1 MKRNRILGW
10 IIVLAFGGL
19 YPTSA
24 LSLDRVRIGSS
35 SSGVSPNNGAIYA
48 AELKGLFKKHGIEVE
63 VIEIGGGAARGVS
76 ALVAGDIQF
85 LAGGGAAAISAA
97 LKGADLVLV
106 ASVLNKGIQRVMAR
120 SDVKNPA
127 DLKGKKVGISRF
139 GSASHTVLQLMLR
152 RWDIN
157 PSEIQVIQV
166 GSSPAMLTSLDKGW
180 IDAAVL
186 TVPSIFIAE
195 DKGYHVLADLADL
208 DIDYLHEA
216 MIAKQSYL
224 RSHRDQATRFIK
236 GYIEGIAYFK
246 RNKKESVEVL
256 RKKLRM
262 EPGQQED
269 RYLARMYDLYAAK
282 YFDKVP
288 YPSLRGTET
297 VLEFLAKEDPKA
309 KSVESKS
316 FLNGSI
322 VAELEASGFINSL
335 YEN

>member
-1 MKRNRILGW
+1 MARGMIFGFIAALALGCFY
-10 IIVLAFGGL
+10 VS
-19 YPTSA
+19 PA
-24 LSLDRVRIGSS
+24 LPLDKVRIGSS

-48 AELKGLFKKHGIEVE
+48 AELKGLFKKHGIDIE

-106 ASVLNKGIQRVMAR
+106 ASVLNKGIQKVMAR
-120 SDVKNPA
+120 PDVKSPA
-127 DLKGKKVGISRF
+127 DLKGKRVGISRF
-139 GSASHTVLQLMLR
+139 GSASHTVLQILLR
-152 RWDIN
+152 RWNMSPADV
-157 PSEIQVIQV
+157 QVIQV
-166 GSSPAMLTSLDKGW
+166 GSSPAMLTSLDKAW
-180 IDAAVL
+180 IEAAVL
-186 TVPSIFIAE
+186 TVPSIFVAE
-195 DKGYHVLADLADL
+195 DKGYRALADLADL

-236 GYIEGIAYFK
+236 AYIEGIAYFK
-246 RNKKESVEVL
+246 RNKNESVDVL

-262 EPGQQED
+262 EPGRDD
-269 RYLARMYDLYAAK
+269 RYLARMYDLYASK

-297 VLEFLAKEDPKA
+297 VLDFLAKEDPKA
-309 KSVESKS
+309 KTVEASS
-316 FLNGSI
+316 FLDSSI
-322 VAELEASGFINSL
+322 VRELEASGFINSL

>member
-1 MKRNRILGW
+1 MKRERILGL
-10 IIVLAFGGL
+10 IAVLAVGGL
-19 YPTSA
+19 YPSPA
-24 LSLDRVRIGSS
+24 LSFDRVRIGSS

-85 LAGGGAAAISAA
+85 LGGGGAAAISAA

-106 ASVLNKGIQRVMAR
+106 ASVLNKGIQKIMAR
-120 SDVKNPA
+120 SDVKSPA
-127 DLKGKKVGISRF
+127 ELKGKKVGISRF
-139 GSASHTVLQLMLR
+139 GSASHTVLQIMLR

-157 PSEIQVIQV
+157 PAEIQVIQV

-186 TVPSIFIAE
+186 TVPSIFVAE
-195 DKGYHVLADLADL
+195 DKGYRVLADLADL

-246 RNKKESVEVL
+246 RNKNESVEVL

-262 EPGQQED
+262 EPGRDD
-269 RYLARMYDLYAAK
+269 RYLARMYDLYASK

-297 VLEFLAKEDPKA
+297 VLDFLAKEDPKA
-309 KSVESKS
+309 KSVEPKS
-316 FLNGSI
+316 FLDSSI
-322 VAELEASGFINSL
+322 VGELEASGFINSL

>member
-1 MKRNRILGW
+1 MKREWILGL
-10 IIVLAFGGL
+10 IAVLAVSGL
-19 YPTSA
+19 YPSPA
-24 LSLDRVRIGSS
+24 LSFDRVRIGSS

-120 SDVKNPA
+120 PDVKSPA
-127 DLKGKKVGISRF
+127 ELKGKKVGISRF

-157 PSEIQVIQV
+157 ASEIQVIQV

-186 TVPSIFIAE
+186 TVPSIFVAE
-195 DKGYHVLADLADL
+195 DKGYRVLADLADL

-246 RNKKESVEVL
+246 RNKNESVEVL

-262 EPGQQED
+262 EPGRDD
-269 RYLARMYDLYAAK
+269 RYLARMYDLYASK

-297 VLEFLAKEDPKA
+297 VLQFLAKEDPKA
-309 KSVESKS
+309 KSVEANS
-316 FLNGSI
+316 FLDSSI
-322 VAELEASGFINSL
+322 VRELEASGFINSL
-335 YEN
+335 Y

>member
-1 MKRNRILGW
+1 MKRERILGLLA
-10 IIVLAFGGL
+10 VLAVGGL
-19 YPTSA
+19 YLSPA
-24 LSLDRVRIGSS
+24 LSFDRVRIGSS

-120 SDVKNPA
+120 PDVKSPA

-152 RWDIN
+152 RWNIN

-166 GSSPAMLTSLDKGW
+166 GSSPAMLASLDKGW

-186 TVPSIFIAE
+186 TAPVIFVAE
-195 DKGYHVLADLADL
+195 DKGYRVLADLADL

-224 RSHRDQATRFIK
+224 HSHRDQATRFIK

-246 RNKKESVEVL
+246 RHKNESMEVL

-262 EPGQQED
+262 EPGRD
-269 RYLARMYDLYAAK
+269 DKYLARMYDLYASK

-288 YPSLRGTET
+288 YPSLRGAET
-297 VLEFLAKEDPKA
+297 VLEFLAKEDPKT
-309 KSVESKS
+309 KSVEAKS
-316 FLNGSI
+316 FLDSSI
-322 VAELEASGFINSL
+322 VRELEASGFINSL

>member
-1 MKRNRILGW
+1 MKRKSLIGW
-10 IIVLAFGGL
+10 LTVLAFAAL
-19 YPTSA
+19 HPTLA

-97 LKGADLVLV
+97 LKGADLLLV
-106 ASVLNKGIQRVMAR
+106 ASVLNKGIQRVMPR
-120 SDVKNPA
+120 PEVKSPA
-127 DLKGKKVGISRF
+127 ELKGKKVGISRF

-157 PSEIQVIQV
+157 PSEIRVIQV

-186 TVPSIFIAE
+186 TVPSIFVAE
-195 DKGYHVLADLADL
+195 DKGYRVLADLADL

-216 MIAKQSYL
+216 MISKQSYL
-224 RSHRDQATRFIK
+224 HSHRDQATRFIK
-236 GYIEGIAYFK
+236 GYVEGIAYFK
-246 RNKKESVEVL
+246 KNKNGSLEVL

-262 EPGQQED
+262 EPGRDD
-269 RYLARMYDLYAAK
+269 RYLVRMYDLYASK

-309 KSVESKS
+309 KGVDPRS
-316 FLNGSI
+316 FLDNSI
-322 VAELEASGFINSL
+322 VRELEASGFINSL

>member
-1 MKRNRILGW
+1 MTRERILGFVAL
-10 IIVLAFGGL
+10 VLGCLCAS
-19 YPTSA
+19 PAS
-24 LSLDRVRIGSS
+24 SLDRVRIGSS

-48 AELKGLFKKHGIEVE
+48 AELKGLFRKHGIDIE

-106 ASVLNKGIQRVMAR
+106 ASVLNKGIQKVMAR
-120 SDVKNPA
+120 PDVKSPTE
-127 DLKGKKVGISRF
+127 LKGKKVGISRF
-139 GSASHTVLQLMLR
+139 GSASHTVLQILLR
-152 RWDIN
+152 RWNMN
-157 PSEIQVIQV
+157 PSDVQVIQV
-166 GSSPAMLTSLDKGW
+166 GSSPAMLTSLDKEW

-186 TVPSIFIAE
+186 TVPSIFVAE
-195 DKGYHVLADLADL
+195 DKGYRTLADLADL

-224 RSHRDQATRFIK
+224 RSHRDQATRFLQA
-236 GYIEGIAYFK
+236 YIEGIAYFK
-246 RNKKESVEVL
+246 RNKSESLEVL

-262 EPGQQED
+262 EPGRDD
-269 RYLARMYDLYAAK
+269 RYLTRMYDLYASR

-309 KSVESKS
+309 KTVEAKS
-316 FLNGSI
+316 FLDGSI
-322 VAELEASGFINSL
+322 VRELEASGFINSL

>member
-1 MKRNRILGW
+1 MNRAAVVGLSAI
-10 IIVLAFGGL
+10 LAFFAL
-19 YPTSA
+19 YTSPA
-24 LSLDRVRIGSS
+24 VSLDRVRIGSS

-85 LAGGGAAAISAA
+85 LGGGGAAAISAA
-97 LKGADLVLV
+97 LKGADLMLV

-120 SDVKNPA
+120 PDVKSPA
-127 DLKGKKVGISRF
+127 DLKGKKIGISRF
-139 GSASHTVLQLMLR
+139 GSASHTVLQIMLR
-152 RWDIN
+152 RWDIT
-157 PSEIQVIQV
+157 PSEVQVIQV

-186 TVPSIFIAE
+186 TVPSIFVAE
-195 DKGYHVLADLADL
+195 DKGYRVLADLADL

-216 MIAKQSYL
+216 MVSKQSYL

-256 RKKLRM
+256 RRKLRM
-262 EPGQQED
+262 EPGRED
-269 RYLARMYDLYAAK
+269 RYLARMYDLYAGK

-288 YPSLRGTET
+288 YPSLKGVET
-297 VLEFLAKEDPKA
+297 VLEFLAKEEPKA
-309 KSVESKS
+309 KGADPKS
-316 FLNGSI
+316 FLDSSI
-322 VAELEASGFINSL
+322 VRELEASGFINSL

>member
-1 MKRNRILGW
+1 
-10 IIVLAFGGL
+10 
-19 YPTSA
+19 
-24 LSLDRVRIGSS
+24 
-35 SSGVSPNNGAIYA
+35 
-48 AELKGLFKKHGIEVE
+48 
-63 VIEIGGGAARGVS
+63 VS

-120 SDVKNPA
+120 PEVKSPA

-152 RWDIN
+152 RWDLN
-157 PSEIQVIQV
+157 PSDIQVIQV

-186 TVPSIFIAE
+186 TVPSIFVAE
-195 DKGYHVLADLADL
+195 DKGYRVLADLADL

-216 MIAKQSYL
+216 MISKQSYL

-246 RNKKESVEVL
+246 KNKNESLEVL
-256 RKKLRM
+256 RKKLRIA
-262 EPGQQED
+262 PGGDD
-269 RYLARMYDLYAAK
+269 RYLMRMYDLYASK

-288 YPSLRGTET
+288 YPSVRGAET

-309 KSVESKS
+309 KGVEPKS
-316 FLNGSI
+316 FLDNSI
-322 VAELEASGFINSL
+322 VRELEASGFINSL

>member
-1 MKRNRILGW
+1 MERERILGF
-10 IIVLAFGGL
+10 IAVLAVGVL
-19 YPTSA
+19 YLSPA
-24 LSLDRVRIGSS
+24 LSFDRVRIGSS

-120 SDVKNPA
+120 PDVKSPA
-127 DLKGKKVGISRF
+127 ELKGKKVGISRF

-152 RWDIN
+152 RWNIN
-157 PSEIQVIQV
+157 PAEIQVIQV

-186 TVPSIFIAE
+186 TVPSIFVAE
-195 DKGYHVLADLADL
+195 DKGYRVLADLADL

-224 RSHRDQATRFIK
+224 RSHRDEATRFIK

-246 RNKKESVEVL
+246 RNKKEAVEVL

-262 EPGQQED
+262 EPGRDD
-269 RYLARMYDLYAAK
+269 RYLARMYDLYASK

-309 KSVESKS
+309 KSVEPNS
-316 FLNGSI
+316 FLDSSI
-322 VAELEASGFINSL
+322 VGELEASGFINSL

>member
-1 MKRNRILGW
+1 MKREKILGLLA
-10 IIVLAFGGL
+10 VLAVGAL
-19 YPTSA
+19 YLTPA
-24 LSLDRVRIGSS
+24 LAFDRVRIGSS
-35 SSGVSPNNGAIYA
+35 SSGVSPNNGAIYT

-120 SDVKNPA
+120 PDVKSPA
-127 DLKGKKVGISRF
+127 DIKGKRVGISRF

-152 RWDIN
+152 RWNIN
-157 PSEIQVIQV
+157 PAEIQVIQV
-166 GSSPAMLTSLDKGW
+166 GSSPAMLASLDKGW

-186 TVPSIFIAE
+186 TVPSIFVAE
-195 DKGYHVLADLADL
+195 DKGYRVLADLADL

-224 RSHRDQATRFIK
+224 RSHRDEATRFIK

-246 RNKKESVEVL
+246 RNKNESMEVL

-262 EPGQQED
+262 EPGRDD
-269 RYLARMYDLYAAK
+269 RYLARMYDLYASK

-297 VLEFLAKEDPKA
+297 VLEFLSREEPKA
-309 KSVESKS
+309 KSAEANS
-316 FLNGSI
+316 FLDSSI
-322 VAELEASGFINSL
+322 VRELEASGFINSL